1 MQPKLLRVLEDRRV
15 TRVGG
20 RTVRPVDVRI
30 LAATNRD
37 LMADVQSGAFRSDLY
52 FRLSGFVLAIPALRE
67 RREEIAEL
75 SRALLARACAE
86 RGRTVPRLADA
97 ALARLEDHDWPGNV
111 RELRNVMTRM
121 LLLAQARSSSARTT
135 WFAPWSSA
143 APKRRARRRRKAATS
158 GRAFSTRSR
167 GAAATKPPPP
177 PSLASRAARCSIAST
192 AWASHARV
200 KSNLTP

>member
-1 MQPKLLRVLEDRRV
+1 
-15 TRVGG
+15 
-20 RTVRPVDVRI
+20 VRPVDVRI

-121 LLLAQARSSSARTT
+121 LLLAPEGAVELGEDDVVRAMVERRPEAPRTPAPEGGDERARILDALARSGGNQ
-135 WFAPWSSA
+135 A
-143 APKRRARRRRKAATS
+143 AAAAELGIARRTLLNRLDRLGIPRPRK
-158 GRAFSTRSR
+158 
-167 GAAATKPPPP
+167 K
-177 PSLASRAARCSIAST
+177 
-192 AWASHARV
+192 
-200 KSNLTP
+200 